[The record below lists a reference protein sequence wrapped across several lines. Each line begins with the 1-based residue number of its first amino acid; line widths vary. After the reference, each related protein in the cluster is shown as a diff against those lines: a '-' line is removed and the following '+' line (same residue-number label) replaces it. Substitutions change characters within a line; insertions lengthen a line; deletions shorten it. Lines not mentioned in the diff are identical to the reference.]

1 MTATNLLKAE
11 QIALKDIED
20 ALIASGWSDGYGMTD
35 DEVRNAPSP
44 LFYRNSTP
52 RSAAQSKVVID
63 GVGRTIYL
71 VYSSMKPD
79 TAYAANKPHHFSA
92 TVALTIYY
100 SDAYTFD
107 TGSVHARFLEGLLS
121 ELADREYV
129 ISSDGEGASAAASDR
144 EPYVYRKVIYATK
157 IV

>member
-1 MTATNLLKAE
+1 MMATNILQAE
-11 QIALKDIED
+11 QIALADIEA
-20 ALIASGWSDGYGMTD
+20 ALVASGWSDGYALTD
-35 DEVRNAPSP
+35 AQVRNAPSP

-52 RSAAQSKVVID
+52 RSAADSKVVID

-71 VYSSMKPD
+71 VYSAIKPD
-79 TAYAANKPHHFSA
+79 TAYAADKPHHISA

-107 TGSVHARFLEGLLS
+107 AGSGHARFLAGLLS

-129 ISSDGEGASAAASDR
+129 ISSDGEDASVAASDR
-144 EPYVYRKVIYATK
+144 EPYIYRKTIYATK

>member
-1 MTATNLLKAE
+1 MMATSILHAE
-11 QIALKDIED
+11 QIALAEIEG
-20 ALIASGWSDGYGMTD
+20 ALVASGWSDGYGMTD
-35 DEVRNAPSP
+35 DDVKHAPSP
-44 LFYRNSTP
+44 IFYRNSTP
-52 RSAAQSKVVID
+52 RSAANSKVVTD

-71 VYSSMKPD
+71 IYSTMKPD

-107 TGSVHARFLEGLLS
+107 AGSVHARFLEELLS
-121 ELADREYV
+121 ELAERDYV
-129 ISSDGEGASAAASDR
+129 ISSDGEGASVAASDR
-144 EPYVYRKVIYATK
+144 EPYLYRKVIYATK